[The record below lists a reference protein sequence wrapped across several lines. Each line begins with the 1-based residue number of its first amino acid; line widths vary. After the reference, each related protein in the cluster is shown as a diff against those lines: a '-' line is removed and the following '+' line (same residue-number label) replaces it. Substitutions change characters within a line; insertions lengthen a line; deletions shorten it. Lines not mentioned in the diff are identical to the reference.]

1 MSRYLVVKLADNT
14 TNVLD
19 VYVHMIR
26 AMHGVESVELSL
38 PSQTGLGQESIDS
51 IEVGLMLQHDDHT
64 KLLLDEV
71 KRLKELEILLQ
82 AGLSGNALENVELK
96 HANAVLRQQLEAFME
111 KKN

>member
-14 TNVLD
+14 TGVLD
-19 VYVHMIR
+19 VYARMIR
-26 AMHGVESVELSL
+26 VMQGVESVELAL
-38 PSQTGLGQESIDS
+38 PSQSGLGQEAIDS

-71 KRLKELEILLQ
+71 KRLKEQEILLT
-82 AGLSGNALENVELK
+82 AGLGANQAENVELK
-96 HANAVLRQQLEAFME
+96 SANAVLRQQLEAFLE